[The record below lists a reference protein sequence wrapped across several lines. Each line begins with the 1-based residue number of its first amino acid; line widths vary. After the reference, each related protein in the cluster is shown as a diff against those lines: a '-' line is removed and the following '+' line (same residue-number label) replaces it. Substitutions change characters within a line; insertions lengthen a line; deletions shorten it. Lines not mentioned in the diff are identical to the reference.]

1 MNTTFSMRILQS
13 LCEYYI
19 IYGNIPISMW
29 ILQFLCECYDLYVNT
44 TISMWILRSLCG
56 HYNHYVNT
64 TITMWILQSLCE
76 YYDRRSVCEYYNLY
90 VDTTISMWILRSLWF
105 PLSEVFERRKLFYRQ
120 INEKVFYEVTSGRQ
134 IVKTNDVIGRGK
146 VKSWVGAKFNEFSVD
161 RNHHQSG
168 SPQHVYWLDAWFH

>member
-1 MNTTFSMRILQS
+1 MWILHYLWEYSNLYVNTTISMRMLRS
-13 LCEYYI
+13 LCEYY
-19 IYGNIPISMW
+19 N
-29 ILQFLCECYDLYVNT
+29 LYVNT
-44 TISMWILRSLCG
+44 TISMWTLQSLCEY
-56 HYNHYVNT
+56 YNHYVNT
-64 TITMWILQSLCE
+64 TITMWILRSTVCMWILQSLCGH
-76 YYDRRSVCEYYNLY
+76 YNLY